1 MDKIGAEL
9 MTTDDAIKESHIII
23 MAVPK
28 DFYGKQPLHLLE
40 GKTVIDC
47 SNRSTIHRKD
57 EQSQAEYLE
66 SLLPKS
72 AKVVKAFNVLS
83 AYSLESG
90 GIQGKENKNIF
101 QNVGQK

>member
-1 MDKIGAEL
+1 MSINFRPLVEKIGAKL
-9 MTTDDAIKESHIII
+9 MQTEDAINASKIIV

-28 DFYGKQPLHLLE
+28 DFYVNQPLHLLE

-47 SNRSTIHRKD
+47 SNRSSIHRKND
-57 EQSQAEYLE
+57 EQSQAEYLQ

-72 AKVVKAFNVLS
+72 PVIKAFNVLS

-90 GIQGKENKNIF
+90 GLQGT
-101 QNVGQK
+101 